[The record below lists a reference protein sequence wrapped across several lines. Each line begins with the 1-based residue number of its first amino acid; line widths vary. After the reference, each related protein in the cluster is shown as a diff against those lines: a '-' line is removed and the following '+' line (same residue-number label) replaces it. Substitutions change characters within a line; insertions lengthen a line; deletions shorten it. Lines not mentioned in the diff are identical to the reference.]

1 MKIALLQS
9 SRHAQSKDY
18 VMNVFFRHARS
29 LRLMLPVVALL
40 FAYAMRTGGYVTVA
54 AASEPQALTPAEA
67 DFFEKN
73 VRPVLSNNC
82 YTCHAANTKSAG
94 SLRVDDLQALLKGG
108 RSGPAIVPGDPQN
121 SLLIQRLLTDDEKH
135 RMPKGDDPLQ
145 KSDID
150 NLTAWIKAGAY
161 WPGSTDVAASSKDA
175 KPADADAK
183 PKVKLVARFNPDPP
197 KEQIVYFEKS
207 VKPILASHCYACHA
221 ADTKPAG
228 RLRLDTTLGIETG
241 GNSGSPVLPG
251 DPEKSLLLIRVLQT
265 DKKHRMPKD
274 SDPLTTDEIA
284 TITKWIKSGA
294 ALPDETEKLPPL
306 SAKLERTY
314 TKLKGE
320 HWAFKAL
327 ASPPV
332 PNVKDANWPARN
344 KADAVSGNIDRFILA
359 GLETRDLAPVPDA
372 DPFTLLRRITY
383 DLTGLP
389 PTLLEIKAFRKDHS
403 EKAYEHLV
411 DSLLASQQYGE
422 RWGRHWLDVARY
434 AESTG
439 PSRNIPYP
447 HAWRY
452 RDYVID
458 SLNKDVP
465 YDRFLKEQ
473 IAGDLLPSSSPA
485 DRDRLLTATGLLAIG
500 VKDVNQRFEARFQ
513 MDNVDDQIDTV
524 TRSTMA
530 LTVSCARCHDHKF
543 DPIPTTDY
551 YALAGIFTSTDDAA
565 GLNSQMG
572 GAGLA
577 YYNAKDLLLLS
588 SATAAKAAPED
599 KVAKL
604 KAEIAAT
611 KKEFD
616 TIQGTPDGLA
626 LGPDKKPR
634 QVSLGLK
641 LQKLRIAMLDL
652 TDPGTLGYG
661 VHGARE
667 GEVADTSV
675 RVRGVEERH
684 GPIVPRGFLTAF
696 EVPGA
701 KPVNPKQSGRLEL
714 AEWIASPQNP
724 LTARVAVN
732 RIWEHLFGQ
741 GIVTTVDNF
750 GIKGDVPSNPEL
762 LDYLAAE
769 YIHEG
774 WSTKRLIRNI
784 VLSHAYRL
792 GSTYPE
798 HYNDIDPANRL
809 VWRHSPRRLEA
820 EEVRD
825 SLLASSGRLQ
835 LLPTGA
841 PLPESPAAK
850 LKMIELADNGKELQE
865 INANADTST
874 QRSIYLPALR
884 GITPRALAAF
894 DPVSQTLVTGQR
906 DATVVPTQALFLLN
920 SSFVRSQS
928 QYLAQ
933 KLLSDQGNKTN
944 RQIQEAYVQVLGREP
959 TKQELARD
967 THFLE
972 NYAQTYKTLPLDKPA
987 TPTEKIP
994 VLTEKEKDKDKDKD
1008 KDVVIDPACQVD
1020 QTNVVPVDPVI
1031 TYKTP
1036 QEAAL
1041 AGLVQTLYASAEFQF
1056 LR

>member
-1 MKIALLQS
+1 
-9 SRHAQSKDY
+9 
-18 VMNVFFRHARS
+18 MNVLLHRSRLLRLVLPAAGLLLAYS
-29 LRLMLPVVALL
+29 LRN
-40 FAYAMRTGGYVTVA
+40 GGGPTVA
-54 AASEPQALTPAEA
+54 AASEAPALTPAQSE
-67 DFFEKN
+67 FFEKS

-94 SLRVDDLQALLKGG
+94 ALRVDDLQALLKGG
-108 RSGPAIVPGDPQN
+108 RSGPAIVPGDPEN
-121 SLLIQRLLTDDEKH
+121 SLLIQRLLTGDEKH

-145 KSDID
+145 KADID

-161 WPGSTDVAASSKDA
+161 WPAASESAEPTKDA

-183 PKVKLVARFNPDPP
+183 PKVKLVAKFNSDPP
-197 KEQIVYFEKS
+197 KEQIAYFEKN
-207 VKPILASHCYACHA
+207 VKPILANHCYACHA

-228 RLRLDTTLGIETG
+228 RLRLDTTIGIETG
-241 GNSGSPVLPG
+241 GNSGSSVLPG
-251 DPEKSLLLIRVLQT
+251 DPEKSLLLTRVSQT
-265 DKKHRMPKD
+265 DVKHRMPKD
-274 SDPLTTDEIA
+274 SDPLTRDEI
-284 TITKWIKSGA
+284 TILTTWIKNGA
-294 ALPDETEKLPPL
+294 ALPDETEKLSPL

-314 TKLKGE
+314 TKLKAD
-320 HWAFKAL
+320 HWAFKPLSNA
-327 ASPPV
+327 AV
-332 PNVKDANWPARN
+332 PSTKDTKWPAQN
-344 KADAVSGNIDRFILA
+344 KADAASGNIDRFILA
-359 GLETRDLAPVPDA
+359 GLETKELAPVPDA
-372 DPFTLLRRITY
+372 DPVTLLRRVTY

-389 PTLLEIKAFRKDHS
+389 ATPDEVKSFRRDHS

-411 DSLLASQQYGE
+411 DRLLASQQYGE

-458 SLNKDVP
+458 SVNKDVP
-465 YDRFLKEQ
+465 YDRFLREQ
-473 IAGDLLPSSSPA
+473 IAGDLLPANSPA
-485 DRDRLLTATGLLAIG
+485 DRDRQLIATGFLAIG

-551 YALAGIFTSTDDAA
+551 YSLAGIFTSTDDAA
-565 GLNSQMG
+565 GVNSLMG

-588 SATAAKAAPED
+588 SAATTTTTPED

-604 KAEIAAT
+604 KAEIADT
-611 KKEFD
+611 KKQLD
-616 TIQGTPDGLA
+616 AIAGTPEGLV
-626 LGPDKKPR
+626 LGPDKKPK
-634 QVSLGLK
+634 QLTLGLK
-641 LQKLRIAMLDL
+641 MLELRKEMLDL
-652 TDPGTLGYG
+652 TDPGTRGYG
-661 VHGARE
+661 IHGARE
-667 GEVADTSV
+667 GDVADTSV

-684 GPIVPRGFLTAF
+684 GPTVPRGFLTAF
-696 EVPGA
+696 QVPGA
-701 KPVNPKQSGRLEL
+701 NPVDPKQSGRLQL

-732 RIWEHLFGQ
+732 RIWENLFGQ
-741 GIVTTVDNF
+741 GLVSTVDNF
-750 GIKGDVPSNPEL
+750 GIKGDVPSNPQL

-769 YIHEG
+769 YIREG
-774 WSTKRLIRNI
+774 WSTKHLIRNI

-792 GSTYPE
+792 GSAYPDR
-798 HYNDIDPANRL
+798 YKDIDPANHL
-809 VWRHSPRRLEA
+809 IWRHSPRRLEA

-825 SLLASSGRLQ
+825 SLLASSGKLE
-835 LLPTGA
+835 LLPAGA

-850 LKMIELADNGKELQE
+850 LKMIELADNGKELQQ
-865 INANADTST
+865 INAGADTST
-874 QRSIYLPALR
+874 VRSVYLPALR

-906 DATVVPTQALFLLN
+906 DTTVVPTQALFLLN
-920 SSFVRSQS
+920 SSFVRVQS
-928 QYLAQ
+928 QNLAQ
-933 KLLSDQGNKTN
+933 KLLTGTSKPD
-944 RQIQEAYVQVLGREP
+944 RQIEEAYVRVLDREP
-959 TKQELARD
+959 SKQEITRDKQFLA
-967 THFLE
+967 E
-972 NYAQTYKTLPLDKPA
+972 YAQTYSKLPAPAPLVKAKTLVAK
-987 TPTEKIP
+987 
-994 VLTEKEKDKDKDKD
+994 KEDSKDKKKDD
-1008 KDVVIDPACQVD
+1008 EVVIDPACQVD

-1031 TYKTP
+1031 TYKSP